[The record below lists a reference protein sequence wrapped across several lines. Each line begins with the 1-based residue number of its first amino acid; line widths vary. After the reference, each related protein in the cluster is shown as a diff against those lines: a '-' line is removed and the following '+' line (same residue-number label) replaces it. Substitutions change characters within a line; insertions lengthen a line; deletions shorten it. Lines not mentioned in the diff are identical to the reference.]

1 MTSQVR
7 TKGGTLKSAMT
18 RAAFVRGFREA
29 REGLPMDYEAFTGD
43 GETNARWQY
52 ERGRQF
58 GFIYGGDLKQG
69 PRVTWQAV
77 QAMEGAVLCQWIR

>member
-7 TKGGTLKSAMT
+7 TRAGTLKSAMT
-18 RAAFVRGFREA
+18 RAAFVRGFKEA
-29 REGLPMDYEAFTGD
+29 REGLPMDYEAFTGE

-58 GFIYGGDLKQG
+58 GFVYQGELKQG
-69 PRVTWQAV
+69 PRVRWQAV